1 MTAYIYDA
9 VRTPRG
15 KASEKGGLAAL
26 TPHELVK
33 QSIDA
38 IAERGATDGVEPD
51 ALLLG
56 CVGQV
61 GSQGG
66 NVALPS
72 KFHSGLPDRT
82 NAYTINNYCVSGLT
96 AIGMAADQVN
106 ARGSDCVYAG
116 GVEMMS
122 QVGFMADRASYY
134 GDMSF
139 PERSRY
145 IPVVLAADRLAET
158 ENITRAQMD
167 EVTLTSHQRAHAAQ
181 DDAAFQKSRIKVVSG
196 DGDAALTQDECVR
209 GQTSVESLQAMEP
222 AFAELAASQAEALGS
237 STFASSHTIA
247 HAPPVCDGAGMA
259 LIGKE
264 KLADLI
270 PRARILAFA
279 ECGGDPMESLTTGL
293 TAMEKVLAQTGLDL
307 SQIDRIEFMEA
318 FAVTIAKFM
327 RDYSPDPSKLNAS
340 GGHLAKGHPLGASG
354 AILTSTLLDCLDQAD
369 GNLGMVVAAG
379 AGGIGTAMIVERL
392 N

>member
-1 MTAYIYDA
+1 MAAYIYDA

-15 KASEKGGLAAL
+15 KASEKGGLFAL
-26 TPHELVK
+26 APHELVK
-33 QSIDA
+33 QSVDA
-38 IAERGATDGVEPD
+38 IAKRGGGENLKPD

-56 CVGQV
+56 CVGQI
-61 GSQGG
+61 GSQGA
-66 NVALPS
+66 NIALPS
-72 KFHSGLPDRT
+72 KFHAGLPDSAS
-82 NAYTINNYCVSGLT
+82 AYTINNYCVSGLT

-106 ARGSDCVYAG
+106 SRRVNCVLAG

-139 PERSRY
+139 PERTRY

-158 ENITRAQMD
+158 ENISRARMD
-167 EVTLTSHQRAHAAQ
+167 DVTLTSHQRAGAAQ
-181 DDAAFQKSRIKVVSG
+181 DDAAFQKSRIEVAAS
-196 DGDAALTQDECVR
+196 DGEAALSHDECVR
-209 GQTSVESLQAMEP
+209 PQTSAESLSAMEP

-237 STFASSHTIA
+237 SSFASTHTIS

-259 LIGKE
+259 LIGGE
-264 KLADLI
+264 KLDDRV
-270 PRARILAFA
+270 PRAKVLAFA
-279 ECGGDPMESLTTGL
+279 ECGGDPMESLTAGF

-327 RDYSPDPSKLNAS
+327 RDHSPDPSKVNVS

-354 AILTSTLLDCLDQAD
+354 AILTSTLLDCLDQAE
-369 GNLGMVVAAG
+369 GTLGMVVAAG
-379 AGGIGTAMIVERL
+379 AGGIGTAMIIERL